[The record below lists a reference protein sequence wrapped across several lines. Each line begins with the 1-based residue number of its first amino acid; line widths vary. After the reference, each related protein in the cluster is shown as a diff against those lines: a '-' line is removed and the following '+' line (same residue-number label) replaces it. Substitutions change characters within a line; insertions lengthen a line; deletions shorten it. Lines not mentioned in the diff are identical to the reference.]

1 MIIFIHSALHISDL
15 RVYIQTGFERG
26 ALNFLAYHLL
36 CCSFFFWGA
45 AFYLTDKLLKVGRRE
60 KKKTCRFA
68 LSEFDRVSS
77 DKLIALSR
85 H

>member
-36 CCSFFFWGA
+36 CCSFFF
-45 AFYLTDKLLKVGRRE
+45 
-60 KKKTCRFA
+60 
-68 LSEFDRVSS
+68 
-77 DKLIALSR
+77 
-85 H
+85 